1 MLITKEKSE
10 RANVIKGERYQDT
23 PLTKELENI
32 PKKINEENE

>member
-1 MLITKEKSE
+1 MLITKKSE

>member
-10 RANVIKGERYQDT
+10 RANVIRERYQNF

-32 PKKINEENE
+32 PKKISK